1 MRCLTPGRGDRIRDS
16 LPNLRFTRNKLS
28 NRILKLIL
36 FLLLA
41 VPSLTWV
48 VLRASLVVKARQA
61 QALLSQ
67 VKALR
72 VRESAFADARKLADQ
87 YHGRVDYQG
96 EPCTFE
102 KCTYAIFLGPSWD
115 QQPNFL
121 GNALRFVGIRTYRA
135 DGSVQ
140 VRDGR
145 IMEVAFDVDTEAKL
159 GAAGG
164 QWIAASAKVSDH
176 FSRSDYYTGRDR
188 GLDEH
193 PNRQVRHPHFTTSG
207 GGQIILS
214 EVTADANARDRTR
227 AFDIRLSCISSL
239 QGCSDLRA
247 LAPSAWEDLMTA
259 TEEQRKR
266 IEPLREYGVCAAR
279 SLARIARDMDNVL
292 LVQVKKVFP
301 IKSGGDSQFQNVE
314 LQLVELL
321 KGRTNNHPARLP
333 LEIPEVDANG
343 NARNSSLQGRMF
355 SPGSQV
361 VLFLKDSE
369 IDFAAHPPCEVV
381 PASDENLAVIR
392 QTLTQLAH
400 GTPITALAEESHRVP

>member
-1 MRCLTPGRGDRIRDS
+1 M
-16 LPNLRFTRNKLS
+16 LS
-28 NRILKLIL
+28 FIVRKMTSRTVKLIL
-36 FLLLA
+36 LLLLV
-41 VPSLTWV
+41 VPSLIWLA
-48 VLRASLVVKARQA
+48 LRASLMVKVRQA
-61 QALLSQ
+61 ETLLSQ

-72 VRESAFADARKLADQ
+72 VRESSFHDAQQLASR
-87 YHGRVDYQG
+87 YPGKVDYQD

-115 QQPNFL
+115 QQPNSIESV
-121 GNALRFVGIRTYRA
+121 LRFVGIRTYRV
-135 DGSVQ
+135 DGSVR
-140 VRDGR
+140 VRNGR
-145 IMEVAFDVDTEAKL
+145 IMELAFDVDTEAKL

-214 EVTADANARDRTR
+214 EVTADANARERAR

-239 QGCSDLRA
+239 RGCSDLRD
-247 LAPSAWEDLMTA
+247 LAPSAWEDLITG
-259 TEEQRKR
+259 TEKQRKR

-292 LVQVKKVFP
+292 LARVKKVFP
-301 IKSGGDSQFQNVE
+301 MKSGVDSQFQDVE
-314 LQLVELL
+314 LRLVEVL
-321 KGRTNNHPARLP
+321 KGRTNNHLARLP
-333 LEIPEVDANG
+333 LEIPEGDDNG
-343 NARNSSLQGRMF
+343 KARNSSLQGHMF
-355 SPGSQV
+355 SPGRQV

-369 IDFAAHPPCEVV
+369 IDVAAHPPCEVV

-392 QTLTQLAH
+392 RTLTELAH
-400 GTPITALAEESHRVP
+400 GTSITALAEDSHRVP

>member
-1 MRCLTPGRGDRIRDS
+1 M
-16 LPNLRFTRNKLS
+16 LS
-28 NRILKLIL
+28 FIVRKMTSRTVKLIL
-36 FLLLA
+36 FLLLV
-41 VPSLTWV
+41 VPSLTWFA
-48 VLRASLVVKARQA
+48 LRTALILKGRQTET
-61 QALLSQ
+61 LLSQ

-72 VRESAFADARKLADQ
+72 VRESSFQDAQQLADQ
-87 YHGRVDYQG
+87 YPGKVDYQG

-102 KCTYAIFLGPSWD
+102 KCIYAIVLGPSWD
-115 QQPNFL
+115 KQPDSIES
-121 GNALRFVGIRTYRA
+121 ALRFVGIRTYRV
-135 DGSVQ
+135 DSSVQ
-140 VRDGR
+140 VRNGR
-145 IMEVAFDVDTEAKL
+145 IMEVAFVVDTEAKL
-159 GAAGG
+159 DAAGG

-176 FSRSDYYTGRDR
+176 FSRSDYYDGRDR

-193 PNRQVRHPHFTTSG
+193 PNRQVRHPHFTTRG

-214 EVTADANARDRTR
+214 EVTADANARDIAR

-239 QGCSDLRA
+239 QGCSDLRD

-266 IEPLREYGVCAAR
+266 AEPPRGYGVCSGQ

-292 LVQVKKVFP
+292 LVQVRKVFP
-301 IKSGGDSQFQNVE
+301 PESGGNSRFQDVE
-314 LQLVELL
+314 LGLIEIL
-321 KGRTNNHPARLP
+321 KGRTNNHLARLP

-343 NARNSSLQGRMF
+343 NARNSRLQGRMF

-400 GTPITALAEESHRVP
+400 GTSITALAEDSHRVP

>member
-1 MRCLTPGRGDRIRDS
+1 M
-16 LPNLRFTRNKLS
+16 LRFIVRKLTS
-28 NRILKLIL
+28 RTVKIIL
-36 FLLLA
+36 FTL
-41 VPSLTWV
+41 
-48 VLRASLVVKARQA
+48 LVVPPVAWLALRVSLMVKVRQA
-61 QALLSQ
+61 EALLSQ
-67 VKALR
+67 VKSLR
-72 VRESAFADARKLADQ
+72 IRKSTFQDAQQLAEQ
-87 YHGRVDYQG
+87 YPGKVEYRG
-96 EPCTFE
+96 GLCTLE
-102 KCTYAIFLGPSWD
+102 KCTYVIFLGPSWD
-115 QQPNFL
+115 QQP
-121 GNALRFVGIRTYRA
+121 GSIASALRLVGIRTYRV

-140 VRDGR
+140 VRNGR

-176 FSRSDYYTGRDR
+176 FSRSDYYSGRDR
-188 GLDEH
+188 GLNEH

-214 EVTADANARDRTR
+214 EVTADANATETER

-239 QGCSDLRA
+239 QGCSDLRD
-247 LAPSAWEDLMTA
+247 LAPSAWEDLMAATA
-259 TEEQRKR
+259 EQEKR
-266 IEPLREYGVCAAR
+266 VEPPREYGVCSAR

-292 LVQVKKVFP
+292 LVHVRKVFP
-301 IKSGGDSQFQNVE
+301 PDSGNSRFQDVE
-314 LQLVELL
+314 LRLVEIL
-321 KGRTNNHPARLP
+321 KGRTNNHLARLP

-400 GTPITALAEESHRVP
+400 GTSITALAEDSHRVP